1 MRVTRIDILG
11 LFDRFDHSIP
21 LNMEERVTL
30 IHGPNGIGKTTVLKL
45 VFSLFHQNFAYLQRT
60 NYGRLELKFDQN
72 TVLRVTRQ
80 KFKRSTDVSRSKRP
94 DPPDLHFALYKGPTK
109 QREFTLTS
117 ASTSDFRR
125 RLPLE
130 LLDEYVDEI
139 ERIGHDEWLDH
150 DTGET
155 LSLREVLDRYGAR
168 LPIPSEWKSPAP
180 PDWLTDICGS
190 LDVHLIETQRLFAA
204 SDHSKRPPRTRPMR
218 LPSAVDM
225 YAGELAKTIQ
235 RDLAQSAAISQSL
248 DRSFPSRLMR
258 TAPPEKA
265 TEEHI
270 RSRYKSENQLRQ
282 RLMEA
287 GLLDTEEEI
296 ALPERSLD
304 NTERRVLW
312 FYLEDVE
319 RKLNVFDERLE
330 RIELFKQIINTSFLY
345 KRLSID
351 KDSGFVFTTDQG
363 ETVTPNSLSSGEQ
376 HELVLAYQLLFKVKP
391 RSLILIDEPEISLH
405 VTWQHKFLPDIMQ
418 ISEVAELDFILATH
432 SPQIIHKRWD
442 LAVPLEDLES
452 SDK

>member
-1 MRVTRIDILG
+1 
-11 LFDRFDHSIP
+11 
-21 LNMEERVTL
+21 
-30 IHGPNGIGKTTVLKL
+30 
-45 VFSLFHQNFAYLQRT
+45 
-60 NYGRLELKFDQN
+60 
-72 TVLRVTRQ
+72 
-80 KFKRSTDVSRSKRP
+80 
-94 DPPDLHFALYKGPTK
+94 
-109 QREFTLTS
+109 
-117 ASTSDFRR
+117 
-125 RLPLE
+125 
-130 LLDEYVDEI
+130 
-139 ERIGHDEWLDH
+139 
-150 DTGET
+150 
-155 LSLREVLDRYGAR
+155 
-168 LPIPSEWKSPAP
+168 
-180 PDWLTDICGS
+180 
-190 LDVHLIETQRLFAA
+190 
-204 SDHSKRPPRTRPMR
+204 
-218 LPSAVDM
+218 
-225 YAGELAKTIQ
+225 
-235 RDLAQSAAISQSL
+235 
-248 DRSFPSRLMR
+248 
-258 TAPPEKA
+258 
-265 TEEHI
+265 
-270 RSRYKSENQLRQ
+270 
-282 RLMEA
+282 MEA